1 MLFEVPV
8 DHFPVQRAA
17 PERPQRPFLLR
28 IPQISLIQRQEV
40 SAAVEPLSPSV
51 RRSQFMFPKAPVA
64 SSSSEESSRTVVA
77 DIPVERKASRRSP
90 ARLDLFLETKR
101 SRNSP
106 RGLVGWIRLRIAEEI
121 LKDPVFW
128 KA

>member
-90 ARLDLFLETKR
+90 AVQPQQLRQNSRTFQTPQLMKFPFRLL
-101 SRNSP
+101 S
-106 RGLVGWIRLRIAEEI
+106 AAI
-121 LKDPVFW
+121 LQPHFS
-128 KA
+128 